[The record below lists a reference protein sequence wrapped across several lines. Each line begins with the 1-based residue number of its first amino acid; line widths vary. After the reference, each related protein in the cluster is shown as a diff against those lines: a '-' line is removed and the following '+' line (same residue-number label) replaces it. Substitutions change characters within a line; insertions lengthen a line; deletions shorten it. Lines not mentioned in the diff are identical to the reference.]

1 MRVKT
6 KNSKLNNRKDQV
18 SIITRAITACL
29 LWGSAFA
36 GAKIGFQYAEP
47 IFLSGMRFTL
57 AGLLLY
63 PVIRM
68 QKIDIRANLKH
79 WRFMLLF
86 AFMQTFLQYGL
97 FFMGLNKVPGATSAV
112 IIGAGPLFVAI
123 MAHLTLK
130 NDKLTWRKMVAI
142 GLGIAGVV
150 FISLA
155 KGNLM
160 SGNPSFYSGVLLLV
174 LSNMI
179 GSYTNIMV
187 VKKKSY
193 NISPVVL
200 TSFANFTGGIMLLIT
215 AFIVEQPE
223 IKIYPAEFYVAL
235 LWLAFIPAAGFTLW
249 YGLLQRPEVKVS
261 ELNIWKFL
269 IPVTGSIL
277 SWILLPGEY
286 PDLVTVIGILIITAA
301 LLLLQLPE
309 RFFHRRKHS

>member
-1 MRVKT
+1 LRVKT

-63 PVIRM
+63 PVIR
-68 QKIDIRANLKH
+68 
-79 WRFMLLF
+79 
-86 AFMQTFLQYGL
+86 MQTFLQYGL

-223 IKIYPAEFYVAL
+223 IKIYPAEFYGAL

-286 PDLVTVIGILIITAA
+286 PDLVTVVGILIITAA

>member
-63 PVIRM
+63 PVIR
-68 QKIDIRANLKH
+68 
-79 WRFMLLF
+79 
-86 AFMQTFLQYGL
+86 MQTFLQYGL

-223 IKIYPAEFYVAL
+223 IKIYPAEFYGAL

-286 PDLVTVIGILIITAA
+286 PDLVTVVGILIITAA

>member
-1 MRVKT
+1 M
-6 KNSKLNNRKDQV
+6 NNRKDQIN
-18 SIITRAITACL
+18 IIIRAVAACL

-57 AGLLLY
+57 AGLLLF
-63 PVIRM
+63 PLIRM
-68 QKIDIRANLKH
+68 QKINVRANLKH

-97 FFMGLNKVPGATSAV
+97 FFMGLNKVPGSTSAV
-112 IIGAGPLFVAI
+112 IVGAGPLFVAV

-130 NDKLTWRKMVAI
+130 NDKLTFRKAVAI
-142 GLGIAGVV
+142 SLGIAGVV

-160 SGNPSFYSGVLLLV
+160 SDDPSFYSGVLLLL

-187 VKKKSY
+187 VKKKSC

-200 TSFANFTGGIMLLIT
+200 TAFANFTGGIMLLLT
-215 AFIVEQPE
+215 AFVIEKPE
-223 IKIYPAEFYVAL
+223 LKIYPAEFYAAL
-235 LWLAFIPAAGFTLW
+235 LWLAFIPAAGFSLW
-249 YGLLQRPEVKVS
+249 YGLLQRPGVKVS
-261 ELNIWKFL
+261 ELNVWKFL

-277 SWILLPGEY
+277 SWILLPDEY
-286 PDLVTVIGILIITAA
+286 PDIATVIGILIITAA
-301 LLLLQLPE
+301 LLLLQLPGH
-309 RFFHRRKHS
+309 FFSGRNKN